1 MKHLLRLLI
10 TLVCALLAACSSAPT
25 APMATVPSVDLNRY
39 LGNWYQV
46 SFIPNRFQAMCV
58 SDTQANYA
66 LQDTWTGDS
75 IRVTNR
81 CRDKNGAIETT
92 QGVAKIVADSNN
104 AKLKVAFFRPFYG
117 NYWVLALGEAAGQYD
132 WVLVGEPKRQFGWVL
147 SRTPNLDAAKL
158 EAALVKAQ
166 QLGYERSQFVA
177 SPQSKPLD

>member
-1 MKHLLRLLI
+1 MRRTLTLALFALI
-10 TLVCALLAACSSAPT
+10 ACTLVACSTAPT
-25 APMATVPSVDLNRY
+25 APMATVPSIDLNRY

-81 CRDKNGAIETT
+81 CRDKNGAIETA
-92 QGVAKIVADSNN
+92 QGVAKIVEGSNN

-117 NYWVLALGEAAGQYD
+117 NYWVLALGDSYD

-147 SRTPNLDAAKL
+147 SRKPLLDAASLDSAMNRAEK
-158 EAALVKAQ
+158 
-166 QLGYERSQFVA
+166 LGYTRGQFVN
-177 SPQSKPLD
+177 SPQTKPLE